1 MLWFELRNQWCS
13 RISSLG
19 RLKKHLRYYK
29 VQRAMEVWAHQ
40 SSTWGANE
48 FIGLFTEH
56 GCGVVYRLTC
66 YPMAATL
73 QFSQNMDNGFLVAS
87 LHSWSITS
95 INLPGLRTL
104 EPPGKRYSKSVN
116 KGLRGAAGFP
126 GRIPPMA
133 LPYPLSLRECQQPSS
148 LVLMAS
154 WDRSGWWLLS
164 LEAKFFSR
172 WSYPL
177 PLLTSSQV
185 SMQWK
190 SL

>member
-1 MLWFELRNQWCS
+1 MFQDF
-13 RISSLG
+13 
-19 RLKKHLRYYK
+19 
-29 VQRAMEVWAHQ
+29 
-40 SSTWGANE
+40 
-48 FIGLFTEH
+48 FIGKTQETSTLLQSPKGNGSLSPPKFNM
-56 GCGVVYRLTC
+56 GSQWVYWTIYRAWVWGNRLTC

-95 INLPGLRTL
+95 INLPGLCTL
-104 EPPGKRYSKSVN
+104 DPPGKRYSKSVN
-116 KGLRGAAGFP
+116 KGPRGAAGFP

-133 LPYPLSLRECQQPSS
+133 LPHPPSLRECQQPSS
-148 LVLMAS
+148 LILTAS